1 MEIDHSSN
9 RNGNVTFLGHLLCAG
24 VAWRESQ
31 TLMITDDIELAIPSQ
46 LQKLR
51 LGDMT
56 GHREAQW
63 GMEPLAES
71 SHPSVQLPTARM
83 GMRG

>member
-1 MEIDHSSN
+1 
-9 RNGNVTFLGHLLCAG
+9 
-24 VAWRESQ
+24 
-31 TLMITDDIELAIPSQ
+31 MITDDIELAIPSQ